1 MSGWYHRIGDL
12 LPGLS
17 SWDGCLLPKRQFE
30 RELSRERMRT
40 ARRELP
46 FCLLSI
52 RLSGSRVDR
61 RCQRQL
67 SRLLLRS
74 LRKTD
79 QKGRLGN
86 RTIGVLLVDTAEAGG
101 RSALERL
108 QGIVATLGLRTEMR
122 LQAFDARGWTPSHD
136 SEDSDGFDAPDHPES
151 QPSSEDAGLPIS
163 HGLPESVKRG
173 VDIVGAVVGLVVAGP
188 LIGVVA
194 LAIRRTSPGPA
205 LFRQQREGRFG
216 RPFTIYKLRT
226 MVIDAEHQLD
236 AIRPHSERDGP
247 AFKMRN
253 DPRVTRLGGWLR
265 STCIDELPQL
275 WNVLRGDMSLV
286 GPRPLPLDESRS
298 CQTWQRRRLDI
309 RPGLTCIWQ
318 IDKRRA
324 ENFDDWMR
332 MDLNYVDDRTMWRDI
347 TLLLRTVAVPLLRRG
362 GD

>member
-1 MSGWYHRIGDL
+1 MSGWYHRIADL

-17 SWDGCLLPKRQFE
+17 SWDGCLLTKRQFE
-30 RELSRERMRT
+30 REMSRERMRA
-40 ARRELP
+40 ARREFP

-67 SRLLLRS
+67 SRLLLRAV
-74 LRKTD
+74 RKTD

-86 RTIGVLLVDTAEAGG
+86 RTIGVLLVDTAEPGG

-108 QGIVATLGLRTEMR
+108 EGLLATLGLRAEMR
-122 LQAFDARGWTPSHD
+122 LQAFDSRGGTPVD
-136 SEDSDGFDAPDHPES
+136 DPDDFDAPSHPGS
-151 QPSSEDAGLPIS
+151 QPSNEAPGLPIS
-163 HGLPESVKRG
+163 NRLPETVKRG
-173 VDIVGAVVGLVVAGP
+173 VDIVGSVVGLVLAGP

-226 MVIDAEHQLD
+226 MVLDAEQQLD

-253 DPRVTRLGGWLR
+253 DPRVTRLGGGLR

-286 GPRPLPLDESRS
+286 GPRPLPLEESRS

-332 MDLNYVDDRTMWRDI
+332 MDLNYVDDRTMWQDI

-362 GD
+362 GE